1 MEKENK
7 YTEPISIKITKEL
20 MNKIDNTAFELG
32 LSRAEY
38 ARQKLTID
46 SSSQNYDEDI
56 DFLKRQSILIQED
69 IEDMRLEI
77 MKQKVFFEEVLVNL
91 KNVMDYVRNSQY
103 KKDDL
108 SKKSIE
114 ENRQASS
121 QQIQQSDF
129 KKFKENPEKY
139 VCVGDTI
146 VMFKKEGGTIDVE
159 VLECDYSKL
168 KFKIFAKELNKEVEI
183 EINNDLFYKNNISK
197 IIRKES

>member
-114 ENRQASS
+114 ENRQASN
-121 QQIQQSDF
+121 QIQQSEF
-129 KKFKENPEKY
+129 QKFKANPENY
-139 VCVGDTI
+139 LGVGDTI
-146 VMFKKEGGTIDVE
+146 VMYKKEGGTIDVE
-159 VLECDYSKL
+159 VLECNYSKL
-168 KFKIFAKELNKEVEI
+168 KFKVFAKELNKEVEI
-183 EINNDLFYKNNISK
+183 EINHVLIYEKNIHK